1 MQERKLKTIIHF
13 LSILVREMDGS
24 YYNLPIL
31 VWDKI
36 LGFLSRRELFEL
48 TETLPKLLELH
59 DVMSEVDRFKNEHP
73 YVCPKC
79 GSRTHVVSYTF
90 TGLRIPCS
98 FCPEP
103 RHPFHE
109 L

>member
-1 MQERKLKTIIHF
+1 
-13 LSILVREMDGS
+13 MDGS

-36 LGFLSRRELFEL
+36 LGFLSPRELFEL
-48 TETLPKLLELH
+48 TETLPKLLELP
-59 DVMSEVDRFKNEHP
+59 DVMSEVDKFKNEHP
-73 YVCPKC
+73 FVCPKC
-79 GSRTHVVSYTF
+79 GSRTRGVSFTF

-103 RHPFHE
+103 RDPFYE
-109 L
+109 P